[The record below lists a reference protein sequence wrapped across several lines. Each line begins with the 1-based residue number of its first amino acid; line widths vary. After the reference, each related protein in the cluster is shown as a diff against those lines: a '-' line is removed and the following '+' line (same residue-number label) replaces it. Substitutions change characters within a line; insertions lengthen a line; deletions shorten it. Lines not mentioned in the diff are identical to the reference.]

1 MSDVCEEV
9 CSGLTCADYAPETCA
24 FAHRLDCL
32 CAGCDCQNL
41 RRLLGNA
48 TAAVA
53 PPLPS
58 ADDGG
63 NGDGLALWSSI
74 AAVIVAVGGA
84 SAVAWL
90 YGEKAD
96 GRAAVAS
103 LAAVAVVIVVVIGQ
117 GLIAFDVEFDYA
129 VAADTVFDGYD
140 FWAGVSELWRR
151 DAKFLAVVAGGS
163 SGVWP
168 LLKNALTFFTCWFG
182 GDAGRKSRIF
192 RLLGLGGKTAI
203 LDIAFIAL
211 LVTQNARAPRLR
223 RVS

>member
-1 MSDVCEEV
+1 MTTGARRVRPPQPWTASLRRGSVFSDESLELAVSVRRRALED
-9 CSGLTCADYAPETCA
+9 LYAKVGVG
-24 FAHRLDCL
+24 
-32 CAGCDCQNL
+32 CAG
-41 RRLLGNA
+41 R
-48 TAAVA
+48 
-53 PPLPS
+53 
-58 ADDGG
+58 
-63 NGDGLALWSSI
+63 I
-74 AAVIVAVGGA
+74 F
-84 SAVAWL
+84 
-90 YGEKAD
+90 
-96 GRAAVAS
+96 AS